1 MSLAS
6 EGALEPSQSGKTM
19 SPLLLVLVLSSSFI
33 LLLLA
38 SLSGHPAKH
47 LSIVQVNWEIAVPR
61 TQDHPSGLVNFE
73 LEIGAGGACLNSLED
88 DDFETCHFGIPPSI
102 EVNST
107 NVASNALIEDTIP
120 SELGT
125 AFVVN
130 HLATAGSGLLLA
142 IAVVAVFRKAP
153 VPLNAVITPTSLLSA
168 TFAWAAFAVEL
179 AYALTL
185 RSRANHAG
193 IKHQVSIG
201 GVPWIVLVAAVGAV
215 QLLLSLQVMIMVH
228 RSSQLG
234 LDCVEADQTGDRR
247 PVTLVG
253 EPRGRQTF
261 LSRGGERSKNGSP
274 AATQW
279 STGFKLCA

>member
-1 MSLAS
+1 
-6 EGALEPSQSGKTM
+6 M

-47 LSIVQVNWEIAVPR
+47 LSIVKINWEIAVPR
-61 TQDHPSGLVNFE
+61 TEDHPSGLINFE
-73 LEIGAGGACLNSLED
+73 LEIGAGGACLDSLED
-88 DDFETCHFGIPPSI
+88 DDFETCHFGVPPSI

-130 HLATAGSGLLLA
+130 HLATACSGLLLA

-153 VPLNAVITPTSLLSA
+153 VPLNAVTTPTSLLSA

-179 AYALTL
+179 AYTLTL

-201 GVPWIVLVAAVGAV
+201 GVPWIVLVAAV
-215 QLLLSLQVMIMVH
+215 MIMVH

-234 LDCVEADQTGDRR
+234 LDCVEADQTGDCG

-261 LSRGGERSKNGSP
+261 QSRGGERSKNGLP
-274 AATQW
+274 GATQW